1 MPRIALLIALIFM
14 LPPVIAQA
22 PELNGK
28 NELSLHGGFD
38 YQGPNGDK
46 IDLEV
51 GYGWYLRDDLLVGG
65 EFQWALLEDISS
77 KGGDYRSQQASVVAV
92 MLFIGDSELVP
103 YAGLEIG
110 FRNSKFEDLDESSLI
125 VGGRVGAH
133 YFLTESVSIDGSLS
147 WLLADK
153 EVFIVDFEA
162 EDQYIYPSIG
172 VNAVF

>member
-1 MPRIALLIALIFM
+1 MLRIALLVMLVFV

-22 PELNGK
+22 PQLNGK
-28 NELSLHGGFD
+28 TELSLHGGFD

-77 KGGDYRSQQASVVAV
+77 KGGDYRSQQASMVAV

-103 YAGLEIG
+103 YAGLELG
-110 FRNSKFEDLDESSLI
+110 FRNSKFEDLDESGLI
-125 VGGRVGAH
+125 AGGRVGAR

-162 EDQYIYPSIG
+162 EDQYLYPSIG
-172 VNAVF
+172 INAVF

>member
-1 MPRIALLIALIFM
+1 MLKIALFIMLIFT
-14 LPPVIAQA
+14 LPPVVAQA
-22 PELNGK
+22 PELSGK
-28 NELSLHGGFD
+28 NELRLHGGFD

-46 IDLEV
+46 IDLTV

-77 KGGDYRSQQASVVAV
+77 KGGDYRSQQASLFAEK
-92 MLFIGDSELVP
+92 LFIGDSELVP
-103 YAGLEIG
+103 YVGLEIG
-110 FRNSKFEDLDESSLI
+110 FRNSKFEDLDESGLL
-125 VGGRVGAH
+125 VGGRVGAR

-162 EDQYIYPSIG
+162 EDQYVYPSFGIK
-172 VNAVF
+172 AVF